1 MQAPDVVRPER
12 QEAGEPDLE
21 IRSAS
26 FTLIVL
32 RLHHPDVS
40 MLARQLD
47 AQLARAPGFFS
58 NDAVVFDLQGI
69 AALDVVPDF
78 SALAAMTRAHN
89 LFIAGVSGGSGA
101 QLSAAHQ
108 AGFGVFPSPSKPSKP
123 SPPQSPRSDAPSA
136 PAPVA
141 LPRKA
146 KIIDKPVRTGQQIYA
161 EGSDL
166 ILTALVSP
174 GAEVI
179 ADGNIHAYAPLRGR
193 ALAGVKGDT
202 QARIFAQCMEAE
214 LLAIAGCYRLMED
227 KLPDHLCGKPA
238 QALLR
243 GTQLLIEPLIS

>member
-1 MQAPDVVRPER
+1 MQAPDVARPER

-40 MLARQLD
+40 ILARQLD
-47 AQLARAPGFFS
+47 AQLARTPGFFS

-69 AALDVVPDF
+69 AALDAVPDF
-78 SALAAMTRAHN
+78 PALAAMTRAHN
-89 LFIAGVSGGSGA
+89 LFVAGVSGGSGA

-108 AGFGVFPSPSKPSKP
+108 AGFGVFPAPSKPSKP
-123 SPPQSPRSDAPSA
+123 GQPQAAPSE
-136 PAPVA
+136 APVA
-141 LPRKA
+141 PPPRKT

-227 KLPDHLCGKPA
+227 KLPDSLCGKPA
-238 QALLR
+238 QVLLR
-243 GTQLLIEPLIS
+243 GTQLLIEPLTS